1 MYFGTMFCYMTIIYE
16 EDGLILYLVQVSE
29 HKVKGKSITVKKAD
43 VKPGKVTAHQS
54 PQIILFLTVDFQ
66 IYVGKLPET
75 GCEEE
80 DIKEHFAQVPSLDLV
95 IVHQIFSF
103 F

>member
-1 MYFGTMFCYMTIIYE
+1 MYFGTMFYYMTIIYE

-43 VKPGKVTAHQS
+43 VKPGKVTAQ
-54 PQIILFLTVDFQ
+54 QQLRQFFYFWLDFQ